1 MNMAEAS
8 RGGLFGSWGIS
19 PSLPIVLVGICVL
32 LYRLYIR
39 HFPKPIPGNIP
50 YNKQSAGRLIGDS
63 LEIRRYQKAGDF
75 RRFFHDHNTKLNTSI
90 SQVFMFPYPKPFVL
104 LTDFREAY
112 DILSKRHRDFDRSKR
127 NADIFGTIGTNFH
140 LAMQTRDPR
149 FKGNKELVRD
159 LMAPAFL
166 NEVSAVHIYDIATV
180 LVDMWSY
187 KVAQA
192 VGRPFSAYEDLHCV
206 ALDIILAAAFG
217 IPLEQSTTQKQYEF
231 LQLQPSKI
239 KSAGSKDDP
248 VTYDRTPIAESRT
261 ALMKVTETVV
271 VGYKSPFPR
280 LHHWILRNTIWRR
293 DFALKEE
300 FITDEINK
308 GVERLTSDNK
318 QENRMRCAMDMMLLR
333 EFGYAKKEGRKP
345 NINSPRMRDE
355 LFGYVAT
362 GHDTSSTTLS
372 WITKF
377 LADNQSAQAKL
388 RRQIRTAFAEAH
400 AEKRQPTVMEIIEKP
415 APFLDAFL
423 EECLR
428 MTKTIPTILR
438 ETLTDVT
445 ILGHLVPKGTS
456 IMMYNHGPGGQLKS
470 GFNIPEAVRSDTSQ
484 ASKDRVGEWN
494 TEDISQF
501 RPERWLQRTAEAKS
515 DGEGGAEF
523 EGIEYNANSGPFLT
537 FGGGPRG
544 CFGKKLAYMEL
555 RIVMAMLVWNFE
567 FQPCPAELSSYEG
580 IDAATVV
587 PKQCYVR
594 LKHLL

>member
-1 MNMAEAS
+1 MTEAS

-19 PSLPIVLVGICVL
+19 PSLPIALVAICVL

-39 HFPKPIPGNIP
+39 HFPKPIPGSIP
-50 YNKQSAGRLIGDS
+50 YNKLSASRLMGDTPDI
-63 LEIRRYQKAGDF
+63 LRYQKTGDF
-75 RRFFHDHNTKLNTSI
+75 RRFFYDHNTKLNTSI

-104 LTDFREAY
+104 LTDFREAH

-127 NADIFGTIGTNFH
+127 NADVFGTIGKDFH

-159 LMAPAFL
+159 LMTPAFL
-166 NEVSAVHIYDIATV
+166 NDVSAVHIYDIATV
-180 LVDMWSY
+180 LVDMWAY
-187 KVAQA
+187 KTAEA
-192 VGRPFSAYEDLHCV
+192 AGRPFSAYEDLHYV

-231 LQLQPSKI
+231 LQLQPSQI
-239 KSAGSKDDP
+239 KSASSKDDP
-248 VTYDRTPIAESRT
+248 VTYSRTPIHESRT
-261 ALMKVTETVV
+261 ALMKVTGTVV
-271 VGYKSPFPR
+271 VGYKSPFPG

-308 GVERLTSDNK
+308 GVERLTSGNT

-345 NINSPRMRDE
+345 NTNAPRMRDE

-388 RRQIRTAFAEAH
+388 RRQLRTAFAEAH
-400 AEKRQPTVMEIIEKP
+400 AEKRQPTVMEIIDKP

-428 MTKTIPTILR
+428 ITKTIPTILR
-438 ETLTDVT
+438 EAMTDTT
-445 ILGHLVPKGTS
+445 ILGHPVPKGTG
-456 IMMYNHGPGGQLKS
+456 IMIYNHGPGGQLKS
-470 GFNIPEAVRSDTSQ
+470 GVNIPEAVRSDTSQ
-484 ASKDRVGEWN
+484 SSKDRVGEWSAD
-494 TEDISQF
+494 DISSF
-501 RPERWLQRTAEAKS
+501 RPERWLQRTAGAGPA
-515 DGEGGAEF
+515 GEGDAEF
-523 EGIEYNANSGPFLT
+523 EGIEYNANAGPFLT

-544 CFGKKLAYMEL
+544 CFGKKLAYMEI
-555 RIVMAMLVWNFE
+555 RIVLAMLVWNFE

-580 IDAATVV
+580 VDTATVV

-594 LKHLL
+594 LKQLL

>member
-1 MNMAEAS
+1 MAEAS
-8 RGGLFGSWGIS
+8 RGALLAFWRIS
-19 PSLPIVLVGICVL
+19 TPLPIALVITCVL
-32 LYRLYIR
+32 LYWLYIR

-50 YNKQSAGRLIGDS
+50 YNKLSASRLLGDTPD
-63 LEIRRYQKAGDF
+63 IRRYQKKGDF
-75 RRFFHDHNTKLNTSI
+75 RHFFRDHNTKLNTSI
-90 SQVFMFPYPKPFVL
+90 SQVFMFLYPKPFVL
-104 LTDFREAY
+104 ITDFREGY
-112 DILSKRHRDFDRSKR
+112 DILTKRHREFDRSKR
-127 NADIFGTIGTNFH
+127 NADIFGTIGSNFH

-159 LMAPAFL
+159 LMTPAFL

-180 LVDMWSY
+180 LVDMWAHKAAEAS
-187 KVAQA
+187 
-192 VGRPFSAYEDLHCV
+192 GRPFSAHEDIHYV

-239 KSAGSKDDP
+239 RSANSIDDP
-248 VTYDRTPIAESRT
+248 VTYSRIPIPESRM
-261 ALMKVTETVV
+261 ALIKVTGSVAV
-271 VGYKSPFPR
+271 AYKSPFPR

-293 DFALKEE
+293 DFAQKEA

-308 GVERLTSDNK
+308 GVERLTSENM
-318 QENRMRCAMDMMLLR
+318 QENHMRCAMDMMLLR

-345 NINSPRMRDE
+345 NINAPRMRDE

-377 LADNQSAQAKL
+377 LADNQSSQAKL
-388 RRQIRTAFAEAH
+388 RRQLRTAFAEAH

-415 APFLDAFL
+415 APFFDAFL

-438 ETLTDVT
+438 EALTDVT
-445 ILGHLVPKGTS
+445 ILGHPVPKGTG
-456 IMMYNHGPGGQLKS
+456 IMIYNHGPGGQLES
-470 GFNIPEAVRSDTSQ
+470 GFNIPETVRSDTSQ
-484 ASKDRVGEWN
+484 DSKDRVGEWN
-494 TEDISQF
+494 ADDISCF
-501 RPERWLQRTAEAKS
+501 RPERWLQRTAGVKS
-515 DGEGGAEF
+515 DGEGDTEF
-523 EGIEYNANSGPFLT
+523 EGIEYNINSGPFLT

-555 RIVMAMLVWNFE
+555 RIVLAMLVWNFD
-567 FQPCPAELSSYEG
+567 FQPCPAEISSYEG
-580 IDAATVV
+580 IDTATVV

-594 LKHLL
+594 LKQLL